1 MRRMLPIL
9 LLSLLPVGLAAA
21 AKAAGR
27 VYLDRNGN
35 GTQDASE
42 PGVAGIKLS
51 NGRDLALS
59 GRDGRYRLALRDGD
73 TLFLIKPP
81 DHALPRGAGG
91 LPRFWRHHF
100 PHGSPKLRY
109 GGIQAQSA
117 AHADFALL
125 PGDAAGRQGLEVL
138 VFGDPQ
144 PKTLAEVDYYAR
156 DIVEP
161 ILGKHPARLG
171 LSLGDIVHD
180 DLSLYPAVNR
190 VTARLGLP
198 WLHAAG
204 NHDLDLD
211 AQRDADSLLGF
222 RNVFGPDTFAWEE
235 PEASFIVFD
244 DVIPRRGQAPAYIG
258 GLRADQFAFLQAYL
272 PTLPK
277 ARRLIVAAHIPFFDP
292 QPGHE
297 SFRRADRERLFAL
310 LKDFPQVLLLS
321 AHGHVQRH
329 YFHGPADGW
338 RGAGALHEYNAG
350 AACGGFWGGAAD
362 AAGIPEAGMADG
374 TPNGYATLRIAA
386 AGDYAL
392 RWHVARAPDD
402 YAIALHVPKVLRR
415 GAWAGVPAIA
425 NVFMGIAGDRV
436 QARIDDGPWRPM
448 NWTAQADPRAL
459 AENLAD
465 DAVESLRG
473 GDRAPQ
479 AEVSTHLW
487 SMNLPTDLPAGEHRI
502 EVRAFDRWRGE
513 LRASTRYRLVEA
525 QP

>member
-1 MRRMLPIL
+1 MHRVLVALL
-9 LLSLLPVGLAAA
+9 LLSPAALAATETR
-21 AKAAGR
+21 GT

-35 GTQDASE
+35 GTRDAGE
-42 PGVAGIKLS
+42 PGVASIKLS

-59 GRDGRYRLALRDGD
+59 DRDGHYRLLLKDGD

-81 DHALPRGAGG
+81 DYALPRGADG
-91 LPRFWRHHF
+91 LPRFWRQHF
-100 PHGSPKLRY
+100 PNGSPKLRY

-125 PGDAAGRQGLEVL
+125 PGDAAGQQGLEVL

-144 PKTLAEVDYYAR
+144 PKTMTEVDYYAR

-161 ILGKHPARLG
+161 ILGKSTARLG

-211 AQRDADSLLGF
+211 ATRDADSLLGF

-235 PEASFIVFD
+235 PEASFIVLD
-244 DVIPRRGQAPAYIG
+244 DVVPRPGQAPAYIG
-258 GLRADQFAFLQAYL
+258 GLREDQFDFLEAYL

-277 ARRLIVAAHIPFFDP
+277 TRRLILAAHVPFFDP
-292 QPGHE
+292 EPGRE
-297 SFRRADRERLFAL
+297 SFRRADRESLLAL
-310 LKDFPQVLLLS
+310 LKDFPQVLLLT

-338 RGAGALHEYNAG
+338 RGAEPLHEYNVG
-350 AACGGFWGGAAD
+350 AACGGFWGGVAD

-386 AGDYAL
+386 GGGYVL
-392 RWHVARAPDD
+392 RWHVARVPDD
-402 YAIALHVPKVLRR
+402 YAIALHAPKVLRR
-415 GAWAGVPAIA
+415 GAWAGVPVIA

-436 QARIDDGPWRPM
+436 EARIDDGPWRPM
-448 NWTAQADPRAL
+448 NWTPQADPRAL

-465 DAVESLRG
+465 DAAESLRG
-473 GDRAPQ
+473 YDRAPQ
-479 AEVSTHLW
+479 AGIATHLW
-487 SMNLPTDLPAGEHRI
+487 RLNLPTDLPAGEHRI

-513 LRASTRYRLVEA
+513 LRAGTRYRLEDR
-525 QP
+525 PP